1 MWAALMLFMGS
12 TAAQVKITIPKR
24 NFQPEEQVQAK
35 LEQAGLGGK
44 EETSYVLQH
53 IDFDD
58 PQSSRRVR

>member
-12 TAAQVKITIPKR
+12 VAAQVKNHHP
-24 NFQPEEQVQAK
+24 
-35 LEQAGLGGK
+35 EQAALGGK
-44 EETSYVLQH
+44 EETNYVLQH